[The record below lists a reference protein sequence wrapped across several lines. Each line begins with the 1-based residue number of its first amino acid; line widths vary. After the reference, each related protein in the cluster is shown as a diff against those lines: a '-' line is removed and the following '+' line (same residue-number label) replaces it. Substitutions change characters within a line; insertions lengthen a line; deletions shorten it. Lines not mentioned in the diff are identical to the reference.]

1 MQSLLFTFIAPPPER
16 PGELVHRI
24 IALLDVINFKL
35 MCRIKS
41 WYDQAHYRHKNVII
55 ITIIIIIIIIIV
67 VVVIIIIIIII
78 LILIIIITY
87 LQKYA
92 AKMYKMKFVPNL
104 ASANKGYFENR

>member
-55 ITIIIIIIIIIV
+55 IAIIIIIIIIIV
-67 VVVIIIIIIII
+67 VVIIIIIIITYKNMQQKCTRWNSSPI
-78 LILIIIITY
+78 LQVPIKDILKTGRP
-87 LQKYA
+87 A
-92 AKMYKMKFVPNL
+92 FA
-104 ASANKGYFENR
+104 

>member
-55 ITIIIIIIIIIV
+55 ITIIIIIIIV

-78 LILIIIITY
+78 ITY
-87 LQKYA
+87 KNMQQKCTRWNSSPILQ
-92 AKMYKMKFVPNL
+92 VPIKDIL
-104 ASANKGYFENR
+104 KTGRPAFA